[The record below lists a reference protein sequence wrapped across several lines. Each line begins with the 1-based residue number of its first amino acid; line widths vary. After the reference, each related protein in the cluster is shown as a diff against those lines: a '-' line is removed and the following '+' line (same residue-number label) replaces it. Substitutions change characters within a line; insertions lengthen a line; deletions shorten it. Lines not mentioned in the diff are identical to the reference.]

1 MSEMDVT
8 SSVASDLPR
17 TAEAYSIDEQS
28 TDGASDQKETTWMN
42 NEFGQYLAYYKEI
55 PELAAVIDA
64 KAAWTVGLGF
74 EADEETTFMLNKV
87 RGINGES
94 FDTIMENMVRTHEIG
109 GDSYAQIIRDEENDF
124 LNLKVLDPEV
134 MRHIANKEGML
145 IAFEQTAKT
154 GKGQKTGKLMHRFKP
169 EEIFYLPRNRVADE
183 IHGNCM
189 TQRLANII
197 LARNEAMSDQK
208 EVFHRFVKPRWI
220 IKLSTDQPTEIATE
234 KAKWDKANE
243 DGKNMYIPMG
253 SVEVEQM
260 AISPNSTLN
269 PLTYIDN
276 LNSYFYEAA
285 NCPKIV
291 VGGSGG
297 FTDAAVKVAYTA
309 YEQNIKAKVRVVVAQ
324 IGLQLGME
332 VKFKFPASLVNDM
345 LSDSTKDGE
354 GKENPQEFN
363 QSDLQAGAGR

>member
-8 SSVASDLPR
+8 SSLASDL
-17 TAEAYSIDEQS
+17 TTQITEFSVDEQS
-28 TDGASDQKETTWMN
+28 TDGATDSKETTWMN
-42 NEFGQYLAYYKEI
+42 DDFPQYLAYYKQI

-74 EADEETTFMLNKV
+74 EADEETTFILNRV

-94 FDTIMENMVRTHEIG
+94 FDTIMENMIRTHEIG
-109 GDSYAQIIRDEENDF
+109 GDSYAEIIREEDGDF
-124 LNLKVLDPEV
+124 LNLKTLDPEV
-134 MRHIANKEGML
+134 MKHVANKQGML
-145 IAFEQTAKT
+145 IRFEQMSKVK
-154 GKGQKTGKLMHRFKP
+154 GKKPKKFKP

-189 TQRLANII
+189 TQRLATII
-197 LARNEAMSDQK
+197 LARNEAMADIKQ
-208 EVFHRFVKPRWI
+208 VYHRFVKPRWI
-220 IKLSTDQPTEIATE
+220 IKLSTDIPSEIATE

-243 DGKNMYIPMG
+243 DGENMYVPMG

-297 FTDAAVKVAYTA
+297 FTDAAVKVAYVS
-309 YEQNIKAKVRVVVAQ
+309 YEQNIKAKARVIVAQ

-332 VKFKFPASLVNDM
+332 VTFKFPASLMNDM
-345 LSDSTKDGE
+345 LSGQAKDGMNSE
-354 GKENPQEFN
+354 APLGINPAEMTAGK
-363 QSDLQAGAGR
+363 GR